1 MSLTNDYYNNDSLR
15 IFAEKV
21 ALKKFRENIKE
32 IDMYQNSNPYNL
44 IKSAVD
50 DHYYI
55 EAFAVADQYIQYI
68 LWNGFIDH
76 TSGLVRNAKKSWQRF
91 LDRVKKAYAVE
102 YKDFNAEI
110 LTFQE
115 LRVEVVHYALI
126 KNSFSKVYN
135 EKFPSIS
142 LLDYLESIVKKAED
156 VFIKQMVKLTAEITT
171 TRLSE
176 ILSEVAKKEY
186 NNISQGEFLII
197 GKMLYIY
204 MPIRDA
210 IYTRRYFSEFLSK
223 NNMDDQ
229 EKLLELWGDEV
240 QVLFTHDMAK
250 YS

>member
-1 MSLTNDYYNNDSLR
+1 MSLTDEYYNNDILR
-15 IFAEKV
+15 DFAKKV

-32 IDMYQNSNPYNL
+32 IDMYQNSNPYDL

-76 TSGLVRNAKKSWQRF
+76 TSGLVRNAKNSWQRF
-91 LDRVKKAYAVE
+91 LDRVKKANAVE

-142 LLDYLESIVKKAED
+142 LLDYLEDIVKKTED
-156 VFIKQMVKLTAEITT
+156 VFLKEMVKLSAKITT
-171 TRLSE
+171 SRLSE
-176 ILSEVAKKEY
+176 IVSEMEKKEY
-186 NNISQGEFLII
+186 GKISNDEYLIV
-197 GKMLYIY
+197 GKILYIY
-204 MPIRDA
+204 KPIRDV
-210 IYTRRYFSEFLSK
+210 IYTRRYFSKFLE
-223 NNMDDQ
+223 NNNTNDK
-229 EKLLELWGDEV
+229 EKLLSLWDDRV
-240 QVLFTHDMAK
+240 QDLFTEDMAK